1 MSNVGRVLVAKTSN
15 AEYIVGVDGVGKV
28 VSFEPGSRKQKYA
41 FRFVISMGTRETI
54 STSGQ
59 SWHEKGKCKALTNC
73 RLTTSTKAIN
83 AANIQMRLFV

>member
-1 MSNVGRVLVAKTSN
+1 MSHIGRVVVAKTSN
-15 AEYIVGVDGVGKV
+15 AEYIVGVNGVENI
-28 VSFEPGSRKQKYA
+28 VSFEPGGRKQKYD
-41 FRFVISMGTRETI
+41 FPFVISMGTKETI

-59 SWHEKGKCKALTNC
+59 CEGLTNF

>member
-1 MSNVGRVLVAKTSN
+1 MLAECLLLRRVMLTN
-15 AEYIVGVDGVGKV
+15 IVSVNGVGKV

-59 SWHEKGKCKALTNC
+59 SWHEKGKCKGLTNC

>member
-15 AEYIVGVDGVGKV
+15 AEYIVGVNGVGKV
-28 VSFEPGSRKQKYA
+28 VSFEPGSREQEYA

-59 SWHEKGKCKALTNC
+59 SWHEKRKMQG
-73 RLTTSTKAIN
+73 ID
-83 AANIQMRLFV
+83 

>member
-1 MSNVGRVLVAKTSN
+1 MSNIGRVVVAKTSN
-15 AEYIVGVDGVGKV
+15 AEYIVGVNGVENI
-28 VSFEPGSRKQKYA
+28 VSFEPGGRKQKYD
-41 FRFVISMGTRETI
+41 FPFVISMGTRETI

-59 SWHEKGKCKALTNC
+59 CEGLTNF